1 VALLEGFIDH
11 LRSCRG
17 KLWSGW
23 CGLTVV
29 EEAITIL
36 VVFGWV
42 ADMERNT
49 IEEKQSDFFF
59 SVFKSAA

>member
-1 VALLEGFIDH
+1 
-11 LRSCRG
+11 
-17 KLWSGW
+17 
-23 CGLTVV
+23 LTVV

-59 SVFKSAA
+59 LSVQIGSLIEFFW